1 LHVESKL
8 ARLIPYFGFIT
19 PIFGFSVILL
29 AVSSAPWFS
38 WTENALSDLGVF
50 GLSAVIFNNGLIITA
65 AMMMVFCA
73 GIWGWVDGDVM
84 GRAGAVLFFLAAAFL
99 VGIGAFPETAGRIHY
114 YVSVGFF
121 VSMPLSLFTMAVYML
136 QGGMR
141 RLGLLSLL
149 LGGFA
154 AVVWM
159 PNWDGVA
166 IPEALSALAVGAW
179 SAAMGSRMLV
189 EMKGVS

>member
-65 AMMMVFCA
+65 AMMMVFCV
-73 GIWGWVDGDVM
+73 GIWKLVGGDMM
-84 GRAGAVLFFLAAAFL
+84 GRSGAVLFLLAATFL

-121 VSMPLSLFTMAVYML
+121 VSMPLSLFAMAVYML
-136 QGGMR
+136 RRGMK
-141 RLGLLSLL
+141 RLGLLTLA

-154 AVVWM
+154 AFVWT

-179 SAAMGSRMLV
+179 TTVMGSRMLV
-189 EMKGVS
+189 EKQGAS